1 MDKLILN
8 NLSVPNVLCLVNVKQ
23 DSIEQ
28 IKEIGYQ
35 FFH

>member
-1 MDKLILN
+1 MDKLIN

-35 FFH
+35 YFH